1 MHQAWRGE
9 FRIGEA
15 MAIDPTQRKSRGG
28 DAIMQNLRER
38 ILGLLEIE
46 DWWPPQPV
54 TPFEE

>member
-1 MHQAWRGE
+1 MHPAWRVE

-15 MAIDPTQRKSRGG
+15 MVIDPTQRKSRGG
-28 DAIMQNLRER
+28 DVIMQNLRER
-38 ILGLLEIE
+38 ILNLLEIE